1 MNTKKEYS
9 AGVIIYRKTK
19 EGPKFLLLYH
29 GGPYWNFPKGKLDGE
44 SNFKAALREVREET
58 GILERDLRFREWFRV
73 QDKFSYSR
81 NKEKI
86 YKTVTYYLA
95 ETRKQ
100 EVRIKIVPE
109 SHEGEKHEGYGWFL
123 YRDASRLLM
132 SPTLKQN
139 LKKAYATVVHK
150 KNTTDSK
157 TGSEGQGNNISR
169 NRPFSGKRPRISGS
183 GERASQQ

>member
-1 MNTKKEYS
+1 MKTEYS
-9 AGVIIYRKTK
+9 AGIIIYRRTK

-44 SNFKAALREVREET
+44 SNFKAALREVKEET

-95 ETRKQ
+95 ETKKQ

-123 YRDASRLLM
+123 YRDASRFLI

-139 LKKAYATVVHK
+139 LKKAYGTIVRK
-150 KNTTDSK
+150 KNIRDSK
-157 TGSEGQGNNISR
+157 TGAEGQSNDLPR
-169 NRPFSGKRPRISGS
+169 NRPYSRERARISG
-183 GERASQQ
+183 GRERTSPE